1 MIRPIDALIFGVTL
15 GVLSFVILTTFANL
29 LAASLAL
36 GALLFYVIVYTKWL
50 KRSTPNNIVIG
61 GAAGA
66 VPPLVGYAAVA
77 GRLDLLAIYLFAIIF
92 FWTPPH
98 FWALALLMQ
107 PQYKRAGVPM
117 LPVVLGESETRRQIV
132 LYSLLVVALTLVIF
146 SVQLLGPVYL
156 VGAAILGAL
165 LLYYAYRLWRD
176 ETSDSARRMFKFS
189 MLYLTLLFTAMVI
202 DRQVIL

>member
-1 MIRPIDALIFGVTL
+1 
-15 GVLSFVILTTFANL
+15 
-29 LAASLAL
+29 
-36 GALLFYVIVYTKWL
+36 
-50 KRSTPNNIVIG
+50 
-61 GAAGA
+61 
-66 VPPLVGYAAVA
+66 
-77 GRLDLLAIYLFAIIF
+77 
-92 FWTPPH
+92 
-98 FWALALLMQ
+98 
-107 PQYKRAGVPM
+107 M

-132 LYSLLVVALTLVIF
+132 LYCLLVVALTLIIF

-156 VGAAILGAL
+156 VGAAILGAM